1 LRLAWLRV
9 VVTVSGRERWERQ
22 DHGRGQRMWSLS
34 TSGTEENEPRP
45 SIAKRD
51 DVAESCLSDLWDI
64 VVTNP
69 NARDTVVVLVVVAI
83 ACC

>member
-1 LRLAWLRV
+1 V
-9 VVTVSGRERWERQ
+9 VLVDIRNG
-22 DHGRGQRMWSLS
+22 G
-34 TSGTEENEPRP
+34 
-45 SIAKRD
+45 KRTAAD